1 MDSDTLSSV
10 SSFVPAPRNYGSGHA
25 IAKPSGGGFLG
36 GNLVAIA
43 RILCE
48 IAVIVAMAMWVRS
61 RTNSLQKQVN
71 ELRDVVDQ
79 QTTVLNQHTQTLQML
94 MGGQMNF
101 AAQPEQAA
109 QAAQAEQA
117 AQAAQATP
125 PAAQPQSAPPAEYF
139 TPEPSQVPAGDVASQ
154 PVEHPVADHD
164 PTVSPSKPGAPRVEV
179 LSPVNET
186 DETDAT
192 LEDTT
197 DLDSEIEAE
206 LAALN

>member
-1 MDSDTLSSV
+1 MRHIPRKMDSDTLSSV
-10 SSFVPAPRNYGSGHA
+10 SSFVPAPRNYGGGHA
-25 IAKPSGGGFLG
+25 VAKASGSGFLG

-43 RILCE
+43 RVLCE

-79 QTTVLNQHTQTLQML
+79 QTAVLNQHTQTLQML

-101 AAQPEQAA
+101 APSAAQP
-109 QAAQAEQA
+109 
-117 AQAAQATP
+117 TV

-139 TPEPSQVPAGDVASQ
+139 TPEPSQVPVDSVATQ
-154 PVEHPVADHD
+154 PARPVEPHD
-164 PTVSPSKPGAPRVEV
+164 PTVSPSKPNAPRVEV

-186 DETDAT
+186 D
-192 LEDTT
+192 DTPDT
-197 DLDSEIEAE
+197 PDDTAVLDSEIEAE